1 MERRASS
8 PVKNIA
14 PKKRRTNEVLRPV
27 ILREMRRS
35 RTKSKERLPERSARG
50 LKRHFSHDSCGT
62 DALVCPAERRSQPL
76 LLRPARCQIRPQPN
90 HDGARRGP
98 LCFPESR

>member
-27 ILREMRRS
+27 ILSEMRRS
-35 RTKSKERLPERSARG
+35 RTKSKERLPERSTRG

-62 DALVCPAERRSQPL
+62 DALVCPAERNSAAALTPPGSLPDTSPTQ
-76 LLRPARCQIRPQPN
+76 
-90 HDGARRGP
+90 
-98 LCFPESR
+98 S